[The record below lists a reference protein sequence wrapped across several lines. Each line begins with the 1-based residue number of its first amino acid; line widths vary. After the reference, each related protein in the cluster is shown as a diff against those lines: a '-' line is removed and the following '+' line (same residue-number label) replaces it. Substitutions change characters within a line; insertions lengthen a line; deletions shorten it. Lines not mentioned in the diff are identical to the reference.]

1 MANILRRNSPSR
13 EVSDSRRWDPFEMMR
28 EVMRWDPLR
37 DLDTWPSPLG
47 GTDVFSPRFDVKE
60 TRDGYLFR
68 ADLPGVKEEDVE
80 ISMTGSRLV
89 VSGRREQE
97 RHEEGDRYFAA
108 ECSYGSFSRAFT
120 LPDGCDA
127 EHVSAELKDGV
138 LRITV
143 PKKPEVQPRRISV
156 GRAEPTGKAKA

>member
-1 MANILRRNSPSR
+1 MANILKRSTPSR
-13 EVSDSRRWDPFEMMR
+13 ELSESRRWDPFEMMR
-28 EVMRWDPLR
+28 EMMRWDPLR
-37 DLDTWPSPLG
+37 DSDAWVAPFG
-47 GTDVFSPRFDVKE
+47 GADVFSPRFDVKE

-68 ADLPGVKEEDVE
+68 ADLPGVKDEDVE
-80 ISMTGSRLV
+80 ISMTGNRLV
-89 VSGRREQE
+89 VSGKREQE

-138 LRITV
+138 LRINV
-143 PKKPEVQPRRISV
+143 PKKPEVQPRRITV
-156 GRAEPTGKAKA
+156 GKTESPGKAKA